1 MLLKV
6 VIHKFIK
13 FIFDLKEMVK
23 KIKKAYE
30 NIQVKQT
37 IKS

>member
-13 FIFDLKEMVK
+13 FIFDLKEMME
-23 KIKKAYE
+23 KIKKDYE
-30 NIQVKQT
+30 NIV
-37 IKS
+37 